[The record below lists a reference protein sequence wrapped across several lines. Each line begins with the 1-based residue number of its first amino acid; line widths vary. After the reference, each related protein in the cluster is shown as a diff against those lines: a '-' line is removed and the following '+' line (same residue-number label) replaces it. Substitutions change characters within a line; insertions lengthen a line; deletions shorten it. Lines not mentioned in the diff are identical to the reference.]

1 MSSQVSMIT
10 THSQDAASVSGS
22 KAADQCSVAAEGP
35 VKPEF
40 DPKSS
45 ADPGAF
51 PEGGVAAWCTV
62 IGALRFWVNI
72 RPFIGQT
79 KCSQTLQVILLH
91 MGYFKVRPP
100 HPLLSLSGLIS
111 APDFYTRQ
119 YLTNE
124 TPSTI
129 SHYVTIG
136 GAVLQSFS
144 LFMLSLTKRGQF
156 YQILLAQS
164 IGCGIALGL
173 MYVPSIAVLS
183 HHFHRRRTL
192 AMTLA
197 ASGSPIGAII
207 HPIMLN
213 NLIKKIGFAH
223 GVRISAAFVSLLLFI
238 ACLLMRTRLEP
249 PKRPTNYLVVAKGAI
264 RDLPFLFMTLGGFY
278 YPVFFFQLASI
289 KHGNSMT
296 FSFYSLVIMNASNL
310 IGRMSAG
317 LITSYIGVPKSMT
330 IATFACGVLILGM
343 TGLGS
348 IVSVVIL
355 GVLYGYFSGIY
366 IALMVPLMT
375 ILTPDLSQLG
385 KFADLPPLLGIAS
398 LFGPP
403 ASGALLTSQYKWWI
417 PSLFSGLLVLSG
429 NVLFVVM
436 QLVLARRDRAIRRTS
451 AA

>member
-1 MSSQVSMIT
+1 MIT

-62 IGALRFWVNI
+62 IGAALIQGCGF
-72 RPFIGQT
+72 
-79 KCSQTLQVILLH
+79 
-91 MGYFKVRPP
+91 GYLASYGVFQ
-100 HPLLSLSGLIS
+100 
-111 APDFYTRQ
+111 DFYTRQ

-129 SHYVTIG
+129 SWIGGINIFLVSAFSLVAGMLFDRGYFHYVTIG

-264 RDLPFLFMTLGGFY
+264 RDLPFLFMTLGLLVSQSGFY

-385 KFADLPPLLGIAS
+385 ARMGISFLFVGIAS